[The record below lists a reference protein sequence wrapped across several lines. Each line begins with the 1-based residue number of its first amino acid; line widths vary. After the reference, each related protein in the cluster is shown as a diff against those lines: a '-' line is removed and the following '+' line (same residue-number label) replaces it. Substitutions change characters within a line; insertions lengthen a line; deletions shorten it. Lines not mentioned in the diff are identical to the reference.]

1 MREYS
6 DVVIIGAG
14 AAGMLCGGLLAE
26 EGISVT
32 ILEKNDRVG
41 KKLSATGNGR
51 CNYTN
56 RNMSAEKYYGDASW
70 IRDVLSRVDTE
81 DILRLFREL
90 GVYPRE
96 RDGYIYPYTNQSS
109 TVVHALQSFCRL
121 HAVDILL
128 DCKAKAIRKKETE
141 FVVQTREGGIACR
154 CVVLA
159 SGGKA
164 CEELGGDGSGYKL
177 ARSLGHSI
185 HTIFPGLTG
194 LVCSGDFWK
203 QVAGTRIQGKFS
215 LLIDHRLTEG
225 ETGEIQVVKEG
236 LSGIPV
242 FQMCRLAAYAL
253 SRGKCVEAVVDFVPP
268 MSREEVRRW
277 LEDHGPEGL
286 VPKKWIPVL
295 KRMDM
300 GQALK
305 EFRVPVE
312 RTFGMERAQVT
323 AGGVDTGQVE
333 SGTMAST
340 MESGVYFAGEI
351 LDVDGRCGGYNLH
364 FAWASAILAARDIKR
379 RFFSDN

>member
-6 DVVIIGAG
+6 DVVIVGAG

-26 EGISVT
+26 EGLSVT

-70 IRDVLSRVDTE
+70 IQDVLSRVDTE
-81 DILRLFREL
+81 DILCLFRRL

-96 RDGYIYPYTNQSS
+96 REGYIYPYTNQAS
-109 TVVHALQSFCRL
+109 TVVDALHSFCRL
-121 HAVDILL
+121 HGVDILL
-128 DCKAKAIRKKETE
+128 ECKAKAVRKNAAG
-141 FVVQTREGGIACR
+141 FAVQTREGGIACR

-164 CEELGGDGSGYKL
+164 CEELGGDGSGYRL

-194 LVCSGDFWK
+194 LVCSGNFWK
-203 QVAGTRIQGKFS
+203 QVAGTRILGKFS
-215 LLIDHRLTEG
+215 LSIDHRLTEG

-242 FQMCRLAAYAL
+242 FQMCRLAACAL
-253 SRGKCVEAVVDFVPP
+253 SRGECVEAVVDFVPP
-268 MSREEVRRW
+268 MSREEVCRW
-277 LEDHGPEGL
+277 LDEHGPAGL

-295 KRMDM
+295 RRMDM

-333 SGTMAST
+333 SGTMASAL
-340 MESGVYFAGEI
+340 EPGVYFAGEI

-379 RFFSDN
+379 RMFSDN